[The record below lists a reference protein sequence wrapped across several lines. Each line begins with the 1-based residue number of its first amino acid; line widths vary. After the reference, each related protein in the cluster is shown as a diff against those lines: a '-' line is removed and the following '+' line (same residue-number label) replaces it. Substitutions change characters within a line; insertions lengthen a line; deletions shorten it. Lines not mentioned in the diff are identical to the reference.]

1 VNHDTESDSRAK
13 KEGSKG
19 SKGVTAGKSPHRLGE
34 LLLSSSVLSD
44 AELEH
49 AVELSSETGLP
60 MGRVLVMCGYISER
74 ELEAAVRAQSLVKD
88 GALELAKAKEAIQLM
103 SKKGM
108 DFDKCLKSVGFV
120 RESHEPAFRL
130 GEILVEAQ
138 ILTKVQMKE
147 SLRTSQETGLP
158 LGRILVLTS
167 AISEEMLS
175 AALTAQVLVRD
186 RKISSEQAIQ
196 ALKSSRFRRV
206 NIEVSLMDL
215 GFYKPPPR
223 QRVRIGELLVLSGL
237 VNEPDLMTALELGLI
252 REAPVGQML
261 VEGGFISKRILD
273 TALKLQEIVSSHSLS
288 ALKASEALRRVA
300 VHHVSL
306 ARAISELDLESGER
320 KERVRLGEML
330 KACGIV
336 GDTEIKK
343 ALKDAS
349 RNSALL
355 GKILLVTG
363 VIDEH
368 TLHAA
373 LRLLLLIRSEQL
385 TMEQAIMA
393 LNHARKHKLTV
404 DEALAELK
412 WTCRLPY
419 TDEEMQVAADDSEGE
434 D

>member
-1 VNHDTESDSRAK
+1 MKPETRTSQ
-13 KEGSKG
+13 
-19 SKGVTAGKSPHRLGE
+19 RLGE
-34 LLLSSSVLSD
+34 LLLSSSVLTE

-49 AVELSSETGLP
+49 AIELSSEAGLP

-88 GALELAKAKEAIQLM
+88 GALTNEKAREAIQLM

-108 DFDKCLKSVGFV
+108 DFERCLKSVGFA
-120 RESHEPAFRL
+120 RETSEPTFRL
-130 GEILVEAQ
+130 GELFVEAH
-138 ILTKVQMKE
+138 ILTKSQLKDV
-147 SLRTSQETGLP
+147 LRTSQETGLP
-158 LGRILVLTS
+158 VGRVLVLTS
-167 AISEEMLS
+167 VISEEMLS

-186 RKISSEQAIQ
+186 GKISPEQAIQ
-196 ALKSSRFRRV
+196 ALQSSRFRRV

-223 QRVRIGELLVLSGL
+223 QRVKIGELLVLSGL
-237 VNEPDLMTALELGLI
+237 VNESDLMTALELGLI

-273 TALKLQEIVSSHSLS
+273 AALKLQELVSGHSLS

-300 VHHVSL
+300 VNHVSL
-306 ARAISELDLESGER
+306 ARAISELDLESSER

-336 GDTEIKK
+336 GDTDIKK

-355 GKILLVTG
+355 GKVLLVTG

-373 LRLLLLIRSEQL
+373 LRLLLLLRSEKL

-404 DEALAELK
+404 DEALQELK
-412 WTCRLPY
+412 WSVP
-419 TDEEMQVAADDSEGE
+419 EEADIENEPEPEAGST
-434 D
+434 

>member
-1 VNHDTESDSRAK
+1 MKPETKTS
-13 KEGSKG
+13 
-19 SKGVTAGKSPHRLGE
+19 HRLGE
-34 LLLSSSVLSD
+34 LLLSSSVLTTG
-44 AELEH
+44 ELEH

-60 MGRVLVMCGYISER
+60 MGRVLVMCGYITER
-74 ELEAAVRAQSLVKD
+74 ELEAAVKAQSLVKD
-88 GALELAKAKEAIQLM
+88 GALTGEKAREAIQLM

-108 DFDKCLKSVGFV
+108 DFERCLKSVGFT
-120 RESHEPAFRL
+120 RDTAEPTFRL
-130 GEILVEAQ
+130 GELLVEAH
-138 ILTKVQMKE
+138 ILTKSQLKDV
-147 SLRTSQETGLP
+147 LRTSQETGLP
-158 LGRILVLTS
+158 VGRVLVLTGV
-167 AISEEMLS
+167 ISEEMLS

-186 RKISSEQAIQ
+186 NKISPEQAVQ
-196 ALKSSRFRRV
+196 ALSSSRFRRV

-261 VEGGFISKRILD
+261 VEGGFISRRILD

-288 ALKASEALRRVA
+288 ALKASEALRQVA
-300 VHHVSL
+300 VNHVSL
-306 ARAISELDLESGER
+306 ARAISELELESSER

-336 GDTEIKK
+336 GDTDIKK

-355 GKILLVTG
+355 GKVLLVTG

-373 LRLLLLIRSEQL
+373 LRLLLLLRSEKL
-385 TMEQAIMA
+385 TMEQAIIA
-393 LNHARKHKLTV
+393 LNHARKHKLTI
-404 DEALAELK
+404 DESLQELK
-412 WTCRLPY
+412 WAVLEKEDDYPL
-419 TDEEMQVAADDSEGE
+419 DEAEGE
-434 D
+434 AE

>member
-1 VNHDTESDSRAK
+1 MKPETKTS
-13 KEGSKG
+13 
-19 SKGVTAGKSPHRLGE
+19 HRLGE
-34 LLLSSSVLSD
+34 LLLSSSVLTTG
-44 AELEH
+44 ELEH

-60 MGRVLVMCGYISER
+60 MGRVLVMCGYITER
-74 ELEAAVRAQSLVKD
+74 ELEAAVKAQSLVKD
-88 GALELAKAKEAIQLM
+88 GALTGEKAREAIQLM

-108 DFDKCLKSVGFV
+108 DFERCLKSVGFT
-120 RESHEPAFRL
+120 RDTAEPTFRL
-130 GEILVEAQ
+130 GELLVEAH
-138 ILTKVQMKE
+138 ILTKSQLKDV
-147 SLRTSQETGLP
+147 LRTSQETGLP
-158 LGRILVLTS
+158 VGRVLVLTGV
-167 AISEEMLS
+167 ISEEMLS

-186 RKISSEQAIQ
+186 NKISPEQAVQ
-196 ALKSSRFRRV
+196 ALSSSRFRRV

-261 VEGGFISKRILD
+261 VEGGFISRRILD
-273 TALKLQEIVSSHSLS
+273 TALKLQEIVSSHSPS
-288 ALKASEALRRVA
+288 ALKASEALRQVA
-300 VHHVSL
+300 VNHVSL
-306 ARAISELDLESGER
+306 ARAISELELESSER

-336 GDTEIKK
+336 GDTDIKK

-355 GKILLVTG
+355 GKVLLVTG

-373 LRLLLLIRSEQL
+373 LRLLLLLRSEKL
-385 TMEQAIMA
+385 TMEQAIIA
-393 LNHARKHKLTV
+393 LNHARKHKLTI
-404 DEALAELK
+404 DESLQELK
-412 WTCRLPY
+412 WAVLEKEDDYPL
-419 TDEEMQVAADDSEGE
+419 DESQGDPE
-434 D
+434 

>member
-1 VNHDTESDSRAK
+1 MKPETKTS
-13 KEGSKG
+13 
-19 SKGVTAGKSPHRLGE
+19 HRLGE
-34 LLLSSSVLSD
+34 LLLSSSVLT
-44 AELEH
+44 AGELEH

-60 MGRVLVMCGYISER
+60 MGRVLVMCGYITER
-74 ELEAAVRAQSLVKD
+74 ELEAAVKAQSLVKD
-88 GALELAKAKEAIQLM
+88 GALTGEKAREAIQLM

-108 DFDKCLKSVGFV
+108 DFERCLKSVGFT
-120 RESHEPAFRL
+120 RETVEPTFRL
-130 GEILVEAQ
+130 GELLVEAH
-138 ILTKVQMKE
+138 ILTKSQLKDV
-147 SLRTSQETGLP
+147 LRTSQETGLP
-158 LGRILVLTS
+158 VGRVLVLTGV
-167 AISEEMLS
+167 ISEEMLS

-186 RKISSEQAIQ
+186 NKISPEQAVQ
-196 ALKSSRFRRV
+196 ALSSSRFRRV

-237 VNEPDLMTALELGLI
+237 VNETDLMTALELGLI

-261 VEGGFISKRILD
+261 VEGGFISRRILD

-288 ALKASEALRRVA
+288 ALKASEALRQVA
-300 VHHVSL
+300 VNHVSL
-306 ARAISELDLESGER
+306 ARAISELELESSER

-336 GDTEIKK
+336 GDTDIKK

-355 GKILLVTG
+355 GKVLLVTG

-373 LRLLLLIRSEQL
+373 LRLLLLLRSEKL
-385 TMEQAIMA
+385 TMEQAIIA
-393 LNHARKHKLTV
+393 LNHARKHKLTI
-404 DEALAELK
+404 DESLQELK
-412 WTCRLPY
+412 WAVMEKE
-419 TDEEMQVAADDSEGE
+419 DDFVADDSDADSE
-434 D
+434 

>member
-1 VNHDTESDSRAK
+1 MKPQTKTS
-13 KEGSKG
+13 
-19 SKGVTAGKSPHRLGE
+19 HRLGE
-34 LLLSSSVLSD
+34 LLLSSSVLTTG
-44 AELEH
+44 ELEH

-60 MGRVLVMCGYISER
+60 MGRVLVMCGYITER
-74 ELEAAVRAQSLVKD
+74 ELEAAVKAQSLVKD
-88 GALELAKAKEAIQLM
+88 GALTGEKAREAIQLM

-108 DFDKCLKSVGFV
+108 DFERCLKSVGFT
-120 RESHEPAFRL
+120 RDTAEPTFRL
-130 GEILVEAQ
+130 GELLVEAH
-138 ILTKVQMKE
+138 ILTKSQLKDV
-147 SLRTSQETGLP
+147 LRTSQETGLP
-158 LGRILVLTS
+158 VGRVLVLTGV
-167 AISEEMLS
+167 ISEEMLS

-186 RKISSEQAIQ
+186 NKISPEQAVQ
-196 ALKSSRFRRV
+196 ALSSSRFRRV

-261 VEGGFISKRILD
+261 VEGGFISRRILD

-288 ALKASEALRRVA
+288 ALKASEALRQVA
-300 VHHVSL
+300 VNHVSL
-306 ARAISELDLESGER
+306 ARAISELELESSER

-336 GDTEIKK
+336 GDTDIKK

-355 GKILLVTG
+355 GKVLLVTG

-373 LRLLLLIRSEQL
+373 LRLLLLLRSEKL
-385 TMEQAIMA
+385 TMEQAIIA
-393 LNHARKHKLTV
+393 LNHARKHKLTI
-404 DEALAELK
+404 DESLQELK
-412 WTCRLPY
+412 WAVLEKEDDYPL
-419 TDEEMQVAADDSEGE
+419 DESQGDPE
-434 D
+434 